1 MKNLKQILFDKKMKQ
16 EFSIKDGI
24 MTVDESSCDGCGQCI
39 DTCPQSAIS
48 MTTLSADDVKNLS
61 FKGRLKVRIKGNQK
75 AMINPDVCTSCGLCI
90 KQCHE
95 FAIHKVERQRQT
107 FSSHCKEELAV

>member
-16 EFSIKDGI
+16 ELSIKDGI
-24 MTVDESSCDGCGQCI
+24 MAVSESSCDGCGQCI

-48 MTTLSADDVKNLS
+48 MITLAADVKKLS
-61 FKGRLKVRIKGNQK
+61 FKGRLKVRFKGNQK
-75 AMINPDVCTSCGLCI
+75 AKINPDVCTSCGLCI

-95 FAIHKVERQRQT
+95 FAIHKVERQG
-107 FSSHCKEELAV
+107 